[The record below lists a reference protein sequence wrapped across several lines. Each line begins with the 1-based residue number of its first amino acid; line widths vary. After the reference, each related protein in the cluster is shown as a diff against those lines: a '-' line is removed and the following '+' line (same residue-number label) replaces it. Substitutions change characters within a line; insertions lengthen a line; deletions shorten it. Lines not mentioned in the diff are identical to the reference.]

1 MDSVQE
7 LTFELPAVRVPPFG
21 ELAAAARACGRLE
34 GTRRL
39 AEWTGER
46 RITKAGN
53 LTLADA
59 RAAVRELGL
68 PDHPGART
76 AKAFPE
82 LNGLWNLAVD
92 LELVDVDAGRA
103 GPGPELGGDGDRAI
117 VEQWIDLLALTLQD
131 ALVFPDDEAR
141 QMPLLMRLYIDTR
154 GVTVAELVTHVL
166 AATTGVE
173 ADALTKTLSSVV
185 GGRGFEKAFE
195 PIIRRQLDGLEAIDA
210 LVFDGDRV
218 RLTHL
223 GRFGLISWFEES
235 GFRAPYVSDLADAT
249 VQVLL
254 DLGLTQ
260 DPDELFRDWLA
271 ALGPDVAAER
281 ILEHA
286 RGGSPEHRVVAF
298 GMLNQLG
305 PSAEKGVRACLDD
318 RDLRPHANAWL
329 AARGLPAEQSTLDD
343 LHRVFIDMV
352 ATELDGD
359 PRSAREAI
367 RELADEAEYDAA
379 SLFEDLWQCE
389 HPATLE
395 VLEALARYYPDPDA
409 ARAARKAAL
418 RARSSIEDAPVG
430 PTYQLKVTLRETKPP
445 IWRRLQVPGSI
456 RLSELHTV
464 IQVAMGWTNSH
475 LHEFEIGSQTYG
487 EIDDDAAEELLEG
500 ADHTLAEVAGEGDSF
515 QYLYDFGDSWKH
527 AVLVE
532 KVLPDSDGVA
542 VAVCLTGK
550 RSCPPEDVGGAFSYK
565 LFLEAYN
572 DPAHTDYAQYREW
585 LGDDFDPEAFDLAET
600 NAELAELLVS
610 TQT

>member
-1 MDSVQE
+1 MDPLQE

-34 GTRRL
+34 GIRRL

-46 RITKAGN
+46 RVTKAGN
-53 LTLADA
+53 LTVADA
-59 RAAVRELGL
+59 RSAVRELGL

-82 LNGLWNLAVD
+82 LNELWGLAGD
-92 LELVDVDAGRA
+92 LGLLEVDAGRA
-103 GPGPELGGDGDRAI
+103 GPGPELGKDDDRAI
-117 VEQWIDLLALTLQD
+117 VELWIDLLSLTLQGG
-131 ALVFPDDEAR
+131 LVFPDDEAR

-166 AATTGVE
+166 AATTGLE

-185 GGRGFEKAFE
+185 SGPGFEQAFE

-210 LVFDGDRV
+210 VAFDGDRV
-218 RLTHL
+218 RFTHL
-223 GRFGLISWFEES
+223 GRFGLVSWFEER

-271 ALGPDVAAER
+271 VLGPEVAAEL

-352 ATELDGD
+352 ATDLDDD
-359 PRSAREAI
+359 PRSVRETI
-367 RELADEAEYDAA
+367 RGLADEAEYDAA
-379 SLFEDLWQCE
+379 LLFEGLWQCE
-389 HPATLE
+389 HPATLA
-395 VLEALARYYPDPDA
+395 VLDALASYHPDQDA
-409 ARAARKAAL
+409 ARAAQKSAMQ
-418 RARSSIEDAPVG
+418 ARS
-430 PTYQLKVTLRETKPP
+430 
-445 IWRRLQVPGSI
+445 
-456 RLSELHTV
+456 
-464 IQVAMGWTNSH
+464 
-475 LHEFEIGSQTYG
+475 
-487 EIDDDAAEELLEG
+487 
-500 ADHTLAEVAGEGDSF
+500 
-515 QYLYDFGDSWKH
+515 
-527 AVLVE
+527 
-532 KVLPDSDGVA
+532 
-542 VAVCLTGK
+542 LTGDAE
-550 RSCPPEDVGGAFSYK
+550 PA
-565 LFLEAYN
+565 A
-572 DPAHTDYAQYREW
+572 DPT
-585 LGDDFDPEAFDLAET
+585 
-600 NAELAELLVS
+600 
-610 TQT
+610 